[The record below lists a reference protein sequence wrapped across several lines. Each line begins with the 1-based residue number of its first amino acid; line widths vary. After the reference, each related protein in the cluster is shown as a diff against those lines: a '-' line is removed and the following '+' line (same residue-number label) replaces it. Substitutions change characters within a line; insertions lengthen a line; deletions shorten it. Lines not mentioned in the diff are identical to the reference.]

1 MNVLRADPLNLD
13 EKVVHKVACCLN
25 QGGVL
30 LYPTD
35 TVYGLGCR
43 IDNHD
48 AVKRVYKIKKRDTSN
63 PLSIACSSI
72 KMLEE
77 YVHLERKD
85 KKFILDKAGEGYTF
99 IVGRKNTVDNLVTGC
114 QDTVG
119 VRLIP
124 LPLVTAFIEEAGCPI
139 VSTSANT
146 SGSEAPSEISDVEKE
161 ILDSVDLVIDGGVC
175 RTGKPSKVV
184 DLESKK
190 LLRD

>member
-1 MNVLRADPLNLD
+1 MNVLRAEPLNLD
-13 EKVVHKVACCLN
+13 EKVIHKVVCCLN
-25 QGGVL
+25 QGGII

-48 AVKRVYKIKKRDTSN
+48 AVKRVYEIKNRDAGN
-63 PLSIACSSI
+63 PLSIACSGI

-77 YVHLERKD
+77 YVHLKRKE
-85 KKFILDKAGEGYTF
+85 KLFIRDNAGGGYTF
-99 IVGRKNTVDNLVTGC
+99 ILGKKTAVDDLVTGGH
-114 QDTVG
+114 DTVG

-124 LPLVTAFIEEAGCPI
+124 LPLVTAVIEGVGCPI

-146 SGSEAPSEISDVEKE
+146 SGGSSPSAIGDVEKE
-161 ILDSVDLVIDGGVC
+161 ILDSVDLVVDGGEC
-175 RTGKPSKVV
+175 RIGRPSRVV
-184 DLESKK
+184 DLGSKK